1 MIIQELVPLMIE
13 DGRYFV
19 EREAEIPK
27 VVQARTHKKQ
37 RINKKWAKKYGYKTV
52 YEVKKSKVMDVTL
65 DNIIEFCS
73 EKGLP
78 LPDEF
83 LTQTKFNDINETK

>member
-37 RINKKWAKKYGYKTV
+37 RINKKWAKKYGYV
-52 YEVKKSKVMDVTL
+52 
-65 DNIIEFCS
+65 
-73 EKGLP
+73 
-78 LPDEF
+78 
-83 LTQTKFNDINETK
+83 TKFRNYKLENVEIHQDGGILDIAYKRRYFLV